1 MHMGFRWFGTGF
13 DKIPLGYIR
22 QIPGIEGVVTTLYD
36 KQAGDTW
43 EPERIQTLKDEVG
56 RHGLKILAIESVNIH
71 DSIKVGSPD
80 RDQYIDNYLKTI
92 AMLAEQD
99 IGLICYNFMP
109 VFDWTRSDL
118 AKVRSDGA
126 TVFSYDQEL
135 IDQVDPAEMF
145 SKMDGSAN
153 GYLLPGWEPARMAR
167 IKDLFA
173 MYEPVDQEGLFNNLE
188 YFLKAV
194 IPVCEEKGLKMA
206 IHPDDPAWPVFGL
219 PRIASTKANLLRI
232 INMVDSPANG
242 VTVCTGSLGS
252 NPENDIPGIIRSLKG
267 RINFAHVRNVKHHG
281 PGKFD
286 EAAHLSTDGSLD
298 MFEIMKALYETGFNG
313 VVRPDHGRDIWGEKG
328 MPGYG
333 LYDRALGIAYLNGL
347 WEALSKGVGK

>member
-36 KQAGDTW
+36 KQAGESW
-43 EPERIQTLKDEVG
+43 ERERISAMKKEVEQ
-56 RHGLKILAIESVNIH
+56 HGLSILGIESVNIH
-71 DSIKVGSPD
+71 DSIKTGEPD
-80 RDQYIDNYLKTI
+80 RDKHIETYIDTI
-92 AMLAEQD
+92 RMLSSEG
-99 IGLICYNFMP
+99 IKLICYNFMP

-118 AKVRSDGA
+118 AKMRPDGA

-135 IDQVDPAEMF
+135 IDQVDPLEMF
-145 SKMDGSAN
+145 GKMDGSSN
-153 GYLLPGWEPARMAR
+153 GYLLPGWEPERMAR
-167 IKDLFA
+167 IKDLFD
-173 MYEPVDQEGLFNNLE
+173 MYEPVDQEGLFTNLE

-194 IPVCEEKGLKMA
+194 IPVCEKEGLKMA

-219 PRIASTKANLLRI
+219 PRIASSKEHLLRI
-232 INMVDSPANG
+232 INMVDSPSNG

-252 NPENDIPGIIRSLKG
+252 NPDNDIPGIIRSLKG
-267 RINFAHVRNVKHHG
+267 RIGFAHIRNVIHNA

-298 MFEIMKALYETGFNG
+298 MFEITKALYETGFDG
-313 VVRPDHGRDIWGEKG
+313 IVRPDHGRDIWGEKG

-333 LYDRALGIAYLNGL
+333 LYDRALGIAYINGM
-347 WEALSKGVGK
+347 WEALSKTYPK